1 MGVLNRAQLRVGLV
15 HHHETHVPLGRALV
29 REGVCSEAD
38 VLRGLAAQLGVEAVD
53 LDLTPPERG
62 MADLLPARIARQHR
76 AVPLRVELVPL
87 EQGEREVLHI
97 ALPAP
102 VSLEAVDAVRA
113 ITGKPRVEAHVASD
127 TAITRALSELY
138 GIEGPAEPAAT

>member
-1 MGVLNRAQLRVGLV
+1 METGARRPLGEILLELGVLNRAQLRVGLV

-53 LDLTPPERG
+53 LEHALPDRAVARLI
-62 MADLLPARIARQHR
+62 PARIARQHR
-76 AVPLRVELVPL
+76 AVPLRVEMVQL

-97 ALPAP
+97 ALPLP
-102 VSLEAVDAVRA
+102 SRW
-113 ITGKPRVEAHVASD
+113 
-127 TAITRALSELY
+127 
-138 GIEGPAEPAAT
+138 